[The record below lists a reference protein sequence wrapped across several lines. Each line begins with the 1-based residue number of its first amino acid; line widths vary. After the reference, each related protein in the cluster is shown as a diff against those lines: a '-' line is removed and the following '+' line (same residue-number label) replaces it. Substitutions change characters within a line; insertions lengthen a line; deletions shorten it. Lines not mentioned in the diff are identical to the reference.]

1 MLYLQLTLIT
11 SLGVLFLM
19 LRLTLNEERNMLA
32 YLLGIVLAVIAS
44 FTWAISPI
52 LYRVG
57 ATDSALDDLIS
68 NSLGAFILAMPF
80 ILLKPPLNGGAW
92 LYGTLFA
99 VLGPVF
105 GTYVF
110 LISLR
115 YADVGIANVISYA
128 YVVMLPIILLVIS
141 PSYLVYTWPA
151 ILIMIG
157 LYLIMGSGKGT
168 FYGYFMSLLSAIL
181 YAFSF
186 LALYRAYD
194 YTNPWGIILIR
205 GITLMIGA
213 LLLKITIEG
222 FRIRVSSKV
231 FLGGLISYGI
241 GGPLYV
247 LSVDYAGI
255 AVPTLITALSPVIT
269 EILAIVKLKERLNL
283 KSSLGFAIV
292 IIGIVIA
299 TLIGVQV

>member
-1 MLYLQLTLIT
+1 MGFTSVVKDML
-11 SLGVLFLM
+11 V
-19 LRLTLNEERNMLA
+19 
-32 YLLGIVLAVIAS
+32 YLLGIALAVAAS
-44 FTWAISPI
+44 LAWAVSPI

-68 NSLGAFILAMPF
+68 NSLGAFVLAVPF
-80 ILLKPPLNGGAW
+80 ILLRPPLNYGAW

-128 YVVMLPIILLVIS
+128 YVVLLPIILLVIS
-141 PSYLVYTWPA
+141 PSYLTYAWPA

-168 FYGYFMSLLSAIL
+168 FYGYFMALLSAIL

-186 LALYRAYD
+186 LALY
-194 YTNPWGIILIR
+194 
-205 GITLMIGA
+205 
-213 LLLKITIEG
+213 
-222 FRIRVSSKV
+222 
-231 FLGGLISYGI
+231 
-241 GGPLYV
+241 
-247 LSVDYAGI
+247 
-255 AVPTLITALSPVIT
+255 
-269 EILAIVKLKERLNL
+269 
-283 KSSLGFAIV
+283 SL
-292 IIGIVIA
+292 
-299 TLIGVQV
+299 

>member
-1 MLYLQLTLIT
+1 M
-11 SLGVLFLM
+11 
-19 LRLTLNEERNMLA
+19 
-32 YLLGIVLAVIAS
+32 
-44 FTWAISPI
+44 SPI

-57 ATDSALDDLIS
+57 ATDSALDDLVS
-68 NSLGAFILAMPF
+68 NSLGAFILAIPF

-92 LYGTLFA
+92 LYGTIFA

-128 YVVMLPIILLVIS
+128 YVVLLPILLLVIS
-141 PSYLVYTWPA
+141 PSYLTYTWPA

-168 FYGYFMSLLSAIL
+168 FYGYIMALLSAIL

-186 LALYRAYD
+186 LALYRAYE
-194 YTNPWGIILIR
+194 YTNPWGIIFIR

-213 LLLKITIEG
+213 LILKIVVEG
-222 FRIRVSSKV
+222 FRFKVSSKV
-231 FLGGLISYGI
+231 FLAGLISYGV

-269 EILAIVKLKERLNL
+269 EVLAIVKLKEKLNL
-283 KSSLGFAIV
+283 KSTLGFIAV
-292 IIGIVIA
+292 ITGIIIASVIGI
-299 TLIGVQV
+299 

>member
-1 MLYLQLTLIT
+1 MGFTP
-11 SLGVLFLM
+11 VM
-19 LRLTLNEERNMLA
+19 KNMLA
-32 YLLGIVLAVIAS
+32 YLLGIALAVAAS
-44 FTWAISPI
+44 LAWAVSPI

-68 NSLGAFILAMPF
+68 NSLGAFVLAVPF
-80 ILLKPPLNGGAW
+80 ILLRPPLNYGAW

-128 YVVMLPIILLVIS
+128 YVVLLPIILLVIS
-141 PSYLVYTWPA
+141 PSYLTYAWPA

-168 FYGYFMSLLSAIL
+168 FYGYFMALLSAIL

-186 LALYRAYD
+186 LALYRAYE
-194 YTNPWGIILIR
+194 YTNPWGGIIFVR
-205 GITLMIGA
+205 GVTLMIGA
-213 LLLKITIEG
+213 LILKMIIEG
-222 FRIRVSSKV
+222 FKVKISGKV
-231 FLGGLISYGI
+231 FLAGLISYGV

-269 EILAIVKLKERLNL
+269 EVLAIIKLKEKLNL
-283 KSSLGFAIV
+283 KSALGFTAVITGIIV
-292 IIGIVIA
+292 A
-299 TLIGVQV
+299 SLIGLQA

>member
-1 MLYLQLTLIT
+1 MPA
-11 SLGVLFLM
+11 LM
-19 LRLTLNEERNMLA
+19 
-32 YLLGIVLAVIAS
+32 IVLTYVIGVILAVAAAV
-44 FTWAISPI
+44 TWAVSPI

-57 ATDSALDDLIS
+57 ATDSALDDLVS
-68 NSLGAFILAMPF
+68 NSLGAFVLAIPF

-115 YADVGIANVISYA
+115 HADVGMANVISYA
-128 YVVMLPIILLVIS
+128 YVVILPLLLIVVN
-141 PSYLVYTWPA
+141 PSYLTYVWPA

-157 LYLIMGSGKGT
+157 LYLIMGSGSGT
-168 FYGYFMSLLSAIL
+168 PYGYFMALLSAIL

-194 YTNPWGIILIR
+194 YSNPWGIIFIR
-205 GITLMIGA
+205 GVMLMVGSLI
-213 LLLKITIEG
+213 LKMVIEG
-222 FRIRVSSKV
+222 VRFRLSGKV
-231 FLGGLISYGI
+231 FLAGLISYGI

-269 EILAIVKLKERLNL
+269 EALAIARLRERLNRR
-283 KSSLGFAIV
+283 SALGFMVV
-292 IIGIVIA
+292 IIGIVA
-299 TLIGVQV
+299 ASLIGVQI